1 MIVKVLQHKN
11 GKYLKDYELEAYPN
25 YDFLSNKE
33 CVGLMGFWLTDEPRE
48 AMHFYTSISA
58 IVARN
63 WVGNKFNY
71 KNVEI

>member
-11 GKYLKDYELEAYPN
+11 GKYLKDYCLESQSEILTAEN
-25 YDFLSNKE
+25 
-33 CVGLMGFWLTDEPRE
+33 CVGLMGYWLTDNPEE

-63 WVGNKFNY
+63 WVGSDFNY
-71 KNVEI
+71 KNVEIY